1 MAALAGEAEL
11 LALQGAAHQALPV
24 VGGGVHR
31 RAAAGDGD
39 VDVDGEGFGGGGDR
53 CLEET
58 TKENGTR
65 FLGIGG
71 KIESGGLF
79 YFARQRVWTKYPVS
93 QLRLGS

>member
-53 CLEET
+53 C
-58 TKENGTR
+58 
-65 FLGIGG
+65 GG
-71 KIESGGLF
+71 GDDEGKWNALF
-79 YFARQRVWTKYPVS
+79 ANWGKD
-93 QLRLGS
+93 